1 MAAMSCE
8 EWLIGTLQGETPDD
22 MIEVLVSTGK
32 EGEKLLK
39 LRMLSR
45 SKDLGWYI
53 QKTICLP
60 LTEVESLRAILRT
73 ARRTANELDGS
84 IRQAEVIELAPLRAR
99 RLA

>member
-8 EWLIGTLQGETPDD
+8 EWLIGTLRGETPDD

-32 EGEKLLK
+32 DGEKLLK
-39 LRMLSR
+39 LRMLSW

>member
-1 MAAMSCE
+1 MSCE
-8 EWLIGTLQGETPDD
+8 EWLIGTLRGESTDD
-22 MIEVLVSTGK
+22 MIEVLISRGK

-39 LRMLSR
+39 LRMLSW

-60 LTEVESLRAILRT
+60 LTEVESLRAILRA

-84 IRQAEVIELAPLRAR
+84 IRRAEVIELFRLRAR